1 MSYLYIRYED
11 DDLTEYEFY
20 DEINALMEK
29 RGLNV
34 DEDYMRSV
42 RIAQWRDEPR
52 LSSGHYVILLEGE
65 INQWSV
71 DTSHAPHAYPIL
83 KQVWREMMLKQIGI

>member
-34 DEDYMRSV
+34 DEDYMRWLFFLHLY
-42 RIAQWRDEPR
+42 RQ
-52 LSSGHYVILLEGE
+52 
-65 INQWSV
+65 
-71 DTSHAPHAYPIL
+71 
-83 KQVWREMMLKQIGI
+83 